1 MPRLVIYHFM
11 AVPTLLRRQNKL
23 SSADP
28 MFGLPSNAN
37 ATEITVHPAY
47 NINSSYEIEKGVSGC
62 PVEFES

>member
-1 MPRLVIYHFM
+1 MLRLVIHHFM
-11 AVPTLLRRQNKL
+11 DVPTLLRRQNKL

-37 ATEITVHPAY
+37 DTEITEHPAY
-47 NINSSYEIEKGVSGC
+47 NINSSYEIERGVGGC